1 MDFARMRFLRECL
14 VASLLSNSISLSW
27 GTWGDPRNSGT
38 KRWCRCVR
46 MTSKRSMSDER
57 TRSAHDTSDWKINLV
72 RWSRVF
78 RVWKFFL
85 CEVCSDHVTGHAR
98 YGCGIMEASRR
109 YTRNSKDGLVQDSR
123 LDTVEA
129 TCAKSLGRSKETHEQ
144 RKMKM
149 RYVTWETICD
159 RWLRHFYVAFVT
171 CSACCTRSSYSFYAA
186 DGTILFPRV
195 SNSSSFVTQSIRTQW
210 KSDGQHPCVRQ
221 DIRDS
226 AQTAATRAMLLVVR
240 VSDTTNSCCKGVLM
254 NKVLALSKKHTNWTW
269 GSHESWDEKRWS
281 SDASV
286 CIPWDVV
293 HRNQEMIH
301 GELLKKFDAVSREKV
316 FRVHEKTLL
325 LLRDF
330 YVFKE
335 MIEQRDPF

>member
-1 MDFARMRFLRECL
+1 MRRFRAWGCASASQPKSRSSGNETFLNLTVIRYAFSQLVHTAFVWHGHCFGDSQSEDVWILRVCGFWESTWWRVCYLTVSACHEELGEFLEIRVPKDDVDASAWRASDPCL
-14 VASLLSNSISLSW
+14 VN
-27 GTWGDPRNSGT
+27 GRG
-38 KRWCRCVR
+38 VR
-46 MTSKRSMSDER
+46 T
-57 TRSAHDTSDWKINLV
+57 TQINWKINLV

-123 LDTVEA
+123 LDMVEA
-129 TCAKSLGRSKETHEQ
+129 TCAKSLGRSKETHE

-149 RYVTWETICD
+149 RYVTWQTICD
-159 RWLRHFYVAFVT
+159 RWLRHFYVVFVT

-186 DGTILFPRV
+186 DDTILFPRV

-254 NKVLALSKKHTNWTW
+254 NMVLALSKKHTTWT
-269 GSHESWDEKRWS
+269 
-281 SDASV
+281 
-286 CIPWDVV
+286 
-293 HRNQEMIH
+293 
-301 GELLKKFDAVSREKV
+301 
-316 FRVHEKTLL
+316 
-325 LLRDF
+325 
-330 YVFKE
+330 
-335 MIEQRDPF
+335 